1 MRFSLRTLGM
11 ILGFCGA
18 AVAFVVNMLYSL
30 FHTLGAVTGV
40 ANDQSHFFIGTGL
53 AILAAIGAFLALGS
67 GEVGAVLM
75 VLSLVGFAFI
85 IGWWTIIPALLLLPA
100 AGLAFAGRRPE
111 QPATS

>member
-1 MRFSLRTLGM
+1 M

-30 FHTLGAVTGV
+30 FHTLGVITGI

-53 AILAAIGAFLALGS
+53 AILAAVGAFLALGS
-67 GEVGAVLM
+67 GELGAALM

-100 AGLAFAGRRPE
+100 AGLVYVGRRSARA
-111 QPATS
+111 ATS

>member
-1 MRFSLRTLGM
+1 MRFSARAIGM

-18 AVAFVVNMLYSL
+18 AVAFVINMLYSL
-30 FHTLGAVTGV
+30 FHTMGEIAGITQ
-40 ANDQSHFFIGTGL
+40 DQSHFFIGTGL

-67 GEVGAVLM
+67 GQIGAVLM
-75 VLSLVGFAFI
+75 LLSLVGFAFI
-85 IGWWTIIPALLLLPA
+85 IGWWTIVPALFLLPA

>member
-1 MRFSLRTLGM
+1 MRFSVRVIGM

-18 AVAFVVNMLYSL
+18 AVAFVVTMFYSL
-30 FHTLGAVTGV
+30 FHTVGEV
-40 ANDQSHFFIGTGL
+40 AGIAQDQSHFFIGTGL
-53 AILAAIGAFLALGS
+53 AILAGIGAFLALGS
-67 GEVGAVLM
+67 GQIGAVLM

-85 IGWWTIIPALLLLPA
+85 IGWWTIIPALFLLPA